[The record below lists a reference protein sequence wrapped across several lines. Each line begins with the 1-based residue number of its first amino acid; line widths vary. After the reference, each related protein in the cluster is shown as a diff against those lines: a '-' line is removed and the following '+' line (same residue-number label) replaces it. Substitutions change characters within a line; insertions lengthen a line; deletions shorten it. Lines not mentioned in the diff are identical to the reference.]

1 VTCVTGG
8 IVSARADDHAV
19 KVRAMATLAELDDEF
34 VGDDELGNHPLDL
47 TLAEP
52 GLPRERRDA
61 RVREPPII
69 GEVGDRKQDQ

>member
-1 VTCVTGG
+1 
-8 IVSARADDHAV
+8 
-19 KVRAMATLAELDDEF
+19 MATLAGLDDEF
-34 VGDDELGNHPLDL
+34 LGDDELGNHPLDL

-61 RVREPPII
+61 RVREPPIV